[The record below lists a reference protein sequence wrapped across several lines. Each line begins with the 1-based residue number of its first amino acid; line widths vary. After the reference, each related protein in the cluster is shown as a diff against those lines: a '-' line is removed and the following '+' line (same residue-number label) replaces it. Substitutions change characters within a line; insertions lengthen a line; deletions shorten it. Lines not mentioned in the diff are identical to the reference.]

1 MNDDPIRIIVTGGT
15 FDKYYDELKGMLT
28 FRETHL
34 PEILKLVRI
43 VSPVAITQLQLID
56 SLEMTDQHRE
66 VIQKAI
72 EAAPED
78 RIIITHGTDRM
89 AETAKFLGPLN
100 LPKTV
105 VLTGAMIP
113 YKITGSDALFNLGT
127 AFGSVR
133 LLPHGIYVAMN
144 GRVFLWDNVR
154 KDYDRG
160 VFRPLKES

>member
-1 MNDDPIRIIVTGGT
+1 M
-15 FDKYYDELKGMLT
+15 
-28 FRETHL
+28 
-34 PEILKLVRI
+34 
-43 VSPVAITQLQLID
+43 SPVAITQLQLID

-133 LLPHGIYVAMN
+133 LLPHGVYVAMN